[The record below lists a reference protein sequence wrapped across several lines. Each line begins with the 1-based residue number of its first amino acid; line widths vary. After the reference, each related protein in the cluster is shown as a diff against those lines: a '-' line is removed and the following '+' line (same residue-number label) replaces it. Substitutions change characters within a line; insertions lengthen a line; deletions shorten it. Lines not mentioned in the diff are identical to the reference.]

1 MRTEQALLKRDAEL
15 YEATKAEAR
24 LGRDVAHAISQV
36 EVSAARSLSTISARL
51 DARSECVSALR
62 RRVERALDAQRG
74 RRLDD
79 AWVRL
84 LDPKG
89 RARPRRPAPPRPT
102 DGAAVDP
109 FQAGAFAEAF
119 AEAQTPR

>member
-89 RARPRRPAPPRPT
+89 RAPSPPGAAT
-102 DGAAVDP
+102 SDGAAVDP